1 MRIDDVHTV
10 TVRVYGDL
18 VFFAPEAGRGV
29 DVPFG
34 APRSVKDL
42 LESLGIPHPE
52 IGLILVE
59 DEPVAFTR
67 SVTAGDRVAAYPPFT
82 SLDVDSP
89 LPQPPPNP
97 RFVLDVH
104 LGTLARR
111 LRLLGLDCD
120 YATDRDDAELARIAS
135 TERRVLLSRDRELLM
150 RSEVTHG
157 YCPRSDDPDQQMLEV
172 ARRFLSAEDLA
183 PLTRCARCN
192 GILVPVAKADVSDE
206 IGSHTRMTQEAFMR
220 CSGCR
225 QVYWPGSHTADL
237 QGMIDTVRAACA

>member
-1 MRIDDVHTV
+1 MRIDDVQTV

-18 VFFAPEAGRGV
+18 LFFAPEAGRGA

-52 IGLILVE
+52 IGLILVD
-59 DEPVAFTR
+59 DEPVDFTHTI
-67 SVTAGDRVAAYPPFT
+67 TAGDRVAAYPPFMT
-82 SLDVDSP
+82 LEVDSP
-89 LPQPPPNP
+89 LPQPPPHP

-120 YATDRDDAELARIAS
+120 YAIDRDDAELARISAA
-135 TERRVLLSRDRELLM
+135 EARVLLSRDRGLLM
-150 RSEVTHG
+150 RSEVTSG
-157 YCPRSDDPDQQMLEV
+157 YCPRSDDPDQQLLEV
-172 ARRFLSAEDLA
+172 ARRFLAREDLA

-192 GILVPVAKADVSDE
+192 GILGPVAKADVHDE
-206 IGSHTRMTQEAFMR
+206 VGPHTRLTQEAFMR
-220 CSGCR
+220 CGGCG

-237 QGMIDTVRAACA
+237 RSLFDKVREVCT